1 MWSISWVSPQC
12 LTHTWLCSHFH
23 SCMKLPCVHLCLDIC
38 HRQTVVTVGRVD
50 GQKLLLCLLSVFF
63 AGCVSVHGC
72 VSVYISLCAHT
83 SQRRMLGVFL
93 YSSLSYS
100 LGRVFQ
106 WPRACHFNE
115 ASWPLTS
122 SYIPWSMGT
131 HSHAWLFTWILRVQ
145 TQVLMCA
152 QLTNKL
158 SLPLAHL
165 LLFLQGRSL

>member
-1 MWSISWVSPQC
+1 
-12 LTHTWLCSHFH
+12 
-23 SCMKLPCVHLCLDIC
+23 MKLPCVHLCLDIC
-38 HRQTVVTVGRVD
+38 HRQTAQPWQLEELKDTN
-50 GQKLLLCLLSVFF
+50 FY
-63 AGCVSVHGC
+63 CVYFPFSLWDVCVHGC
-72 VSVYISLCAHT
+72 ASVSVYIPLCAHI
-83 SQRRMLGVFL
+83 RRILGVFL
-93 YSSLSYS
+93 YGSLSYS

-122 SYIPWSMGT
+122 LYILWSMGT
-131 HSHAWLFTWILRVQ
+131 HSHAWLFMWILRVQ

-165 LLFLQGRSL
+165 LLFLQGRKTVTSCAVFINVSVMQDWNLST